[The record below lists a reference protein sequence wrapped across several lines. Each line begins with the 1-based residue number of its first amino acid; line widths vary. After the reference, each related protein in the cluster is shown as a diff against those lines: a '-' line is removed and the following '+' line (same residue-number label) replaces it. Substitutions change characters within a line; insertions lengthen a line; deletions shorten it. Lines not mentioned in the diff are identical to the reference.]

1 MDEKYAL
8 RWLDLVVTTIL
19 DPAKTNIS
27 TIGSQELE
35 SFGSLMQQ
43 EITLNKTLL
52 SEASFRIF
60 SKRKIKRMVG
70 RYHRSLFLL
79 LETAFERHPQ
89 IAATSEKAMS
99 LGKTAIEAINELLD
113 FIEHRFGEYIDL
125 DSWVP
130 TAHLAGVK
138 DSIAERLQNLLPWL
152 DAAAAD
158 TPLAA
163 MVLDAFNTLIDQD
176 QKKRRATFG
185 EVLYKKELIDQLEK
199 LASSSSKD
207 EQSPDQLIQML
218 VFMNFN
224 SRPFVDY
231 YTSRIA
237 ARVRQTQSTAEKRR
251 ELLLAHKDFNQLH
264 HQSQLCLQAGYIDVK
279 TAIGRWFEAELQY
292 LERQRQWETT
302 EPSKTFDNIP
312 NTATDPT
319 KILCFLSIDQIALLL
334 RALDSLRIVQ
344 ARSMNSVF
352 QRIAPYLSTPRKKDV
367 SWESMRS
374 KAYQFEESDKQ
385 RVLNMLDSVS
395 RWISELDA
403 Q

>member
-27 TIGSQELE
+27 TIGSHELE

-43 EITLNKTLL
+43 EITQNKTIL
-52 SEASFRIF
+52 SQAAFRIF
-60 SKRKIKRMVG
+60 SKRKIQRMVG
-70 RYHRSLFLL
+70 QYHKSLFLL

-130 TAHLAGVK
+130 SAHLAGVR
-138 DSIAERLQNLLPWL
+138 DSISERLEKLTPWL
-152 DAAAAD
+152 DAAAES

-163 MVLDAFNTLIDQD
+163 MILGAFSMLSGED
-176 QKKRRATFG
+176 QKKRRATFR
-185 EVLYKKELIDQLEK
+185 EVFYKKELLDQLEK
-199 LASSSSKD
+199 LAGSLPTD
-207 EQSPDQLIQML
+207 EQSLRQLTQIL

-224 SRPFVDY
+224 SRSFIDY
-231 YTSRIA
+231 YTGEIA
-237 ARVRQTQSTAEKRR
+237 ARIRQMPSPTEKRGA
-251 ELLLAHKDFNQLH
+251 LLLAHKDFNQLH
-264 HQSQLCLQAGYIDVK
+264 HQSELRLHAGSIDVK
-279 TAIGRWFEAELQY
+279 TAIGRWFDAELQY
-292 LERQRQWETT
+292 LETQREWET
-302 EPSKTFDNIP
+302 PAAAQSLADIPDNS
-312 NTATDPT
+312 ADHT

-334 RALDSLRIVQ
+334 RALDSLRIIQ

-352 QRIAPYLSTPRKKDV
+352 QRIAPHLSTRRKKDI
-367 SWESMRS
+367 SWESMRA

-385 RVLNMLDSVS
+385 RVLKMLESVS
-395 RWISELDA
+395 RWISELEV

>member
-27 TIGSQELE
+27 KIGTHELE

-43 EITLNKTLL
+43 EITQNKTLL
-52 SEASFRIF
+52 SEAAFRIF
-60 SKRKIKRMVG
+60 SKRKIQRMVG
-70 RYHRSLFLL
+70 QYHRSLFLL

-89 IAATSEKAMS
+89 IAATSEKATS

-138 DSIAERLQNLLPWL
+138 DSIAERLEKLRPWL
-152 DAAAAD
+152 DAAASGS
-158 TPLAA
+158 PLAA
-163 MVLDAFNTLIDQD
+163 MIHGAFSTLTDED
-176 QKKRRATFG
+176 QKQRRATFR
-185 EVLYKKELIDQLEK
+185 EVFYKKELLDQLEK
-199 LASSSSKD
+199 LATALPTG
-207 EQSPDQLIQML
+207 EQSSGQLTQML

-224 SRPFVDY
+224 SHKFIDY
-231 YTSRIA
+231 YTGEIA
-237 ARVRQTQSTAEKRR
+237 TQTRQMPSAAEKRGS
-251 ELLLAHKDFNQLH
+251 LLLAHKDFNQLH
-264 HQSQLCLQAGYIDVK
+264 HQSELRLHPGDIDVK
-279 TAIGRWFEAELQY
+279 TAIGRWFDAELQY
-292 LERQRQWETT
+292 LERQREWETAAAPQT
-302 EPSKTFDNIP
+302 CDSIPDNS
-312 NTATDPT
+312 ADHT

-334 RALDSLRIVQ
+334 RALDSLRIIQ

-352 QRIAPYLSTPRKKDV
+352 QRIAPHLSTPRKTDI
-367 SWESMRS
+367 SWESMRA

-385 RVLNMLDSVS
+385 RVLKMLESVT
-395 RWISELDA
+395 RWISELEV